1 MKFFLFILL
10 VSFTFLSSSFA
21 KILNIENK
29 IQIEVPSSHKFIR
42 YDNAEIMESINEF
55 KDSIDG
61 MEVDFYLV
69 GPSKYVDLE
78 QALFI
83 DGEDPM
89 ENEYIKSI
97 IKKYEGMF
105 ERKML
110 QDPLKAGK
118 WVISKIKKIMKKEKI
133 DFITYAFVINKTLI
147 EMFSGED
154 EIIDILTDLQSMNNS
169 ELIKQTKEIK
179 KQIASIEG
187 ASKTKYAFG
196 PTTITYNKLKI
207 DKNKNGNLFLKGPS
221 KFFMAIN
228 ETMTIDALLNFYL
241 GEHNNRTYGF
251 ISVCY
256 VDCSK
261 FNSKFDKMI
270 KPVFSKIEK
279 NVKTKTTN
287 SSNNDLV
294 EQLEQLNSLYK
305 SGVLTKEEFEKA
317 KKKILN

>member
-78 QALFI
+78 KALVI

-118 WVISKIKKIMKKEKI
+118 WVISEFKKIMKKEKI
-133 DFITYAFVINKTLI
+133 DFVTYAFVINKTLI
-147 EMFSGED
+147 EMSSGED

-196 PTTITYNKLKI
+196 PSTILI
-207 DKNKNGNLFLKGPS
+207 MP
-221 KFFMAIN
+221 
-228 ETMTIDALLNFYL
+228 
-241 GEHNNRTYGF
+241 
-251 ISVCY
+251 
-256 VDCSK
+256 
-261 FNSKFDKMI
+261 
-270 KPVFSKIEK
+270 
-279 NVKTKTTN
+279 
-287 SSNNDLV
+287 
-294 EQLEQLNSLYK
+294 
-305 SGVLTKEEFEKA
+305 
-317 KKKILN
+317 

>member
-1 MKFFLFILL
+1 MKFFLFILF
-10 VSFTFLSSSFA
+10 VCFTFLSSSFA

-29 IQIEVPSSHKFIR
+29 IQIEVPLSHKFIR

-78 QALFI
+78 QALVL

-118 WVISKIKKIMKKEKI
+118 WVISEFKKIMKKEKI
-133 DFITYAFVINKTLI
+133 DFVTYAFVINKTLI
-147 EMFSGED
+147 EMSSGED

-196 PTTITYNKLKI
+196 PSTITYNKLKI
-207 DKNKNGNLFLKGPS
+207 GKNNNGNLFLKGPS

-251 ISVCY
+251 ISACY

-270 KPVFSKIEK
+270 KPVFFKIEK

-317 KKKILN
+317 KKRILN

>member
-1 MKFFLFILL
+1 MKFFLFILI

-69 GPSKYVDLE
+69 GPSKYVNLE

-118 WVISKIKKIMKKEKI
+118 WVISEIKKIMKKEKI